1 MLFSR
6 SIRYVKVQLNSL
18 SLFGLDLACYNSD
31 LSEFQ
36 PVRKASRFLNLK
48 IFLVFATTG
57 GIVLN
62 GGYTLVFLPVDGIS
76 HKIFILMFISAFT
89 TGMCVVVPLLLRPLN
104 YISLL
109 NIQLKMEAGLFK
121 KLEVPPIWKFCLEIC
136 HISAV
141 ISSIAVPAAV
151 TVFALYDPTHAPYL
165 GSLVRTST
173 NSCRIVK
180 TIIHVAL
187 LLLQGWDFM
196 IITNIFCI
204 MVVQIFF
211 GMLIFIAAFLS
222 ALTRSIKGRQL
233 SIQEHFRLYRGLKI
247 LTSRLNFLFR
257 GLILPAI
264 LLYAISCNVLGT
276 YLTVSINSGIFEE
289 LRNAVFPLFAVE
301 TGLTILVLGR
311 VGGLIHKR
319 SKKCVLLLGRDK
331 SRMAKSCHP
340 LKIKFGTN
348 FIDSSTPLVII
359 CFCAKN
365 TARLLLLEE

>member
-165 GSLVRTST
+165 GSL
-173 NSCRIVK
+173 
-180 TIIHVAL
+180 
-187 LLLQGWDFM
+187 GWDFM